1 MTTGLQ
7 KDAMEIQQPPG
18 QWDVPPPPSTPPR
31 AMTDVELRVH
41 KRLLWVG
48 GAAYPL
54 RNIARVYTF
63 TLRPKR
69 KEAVF
74 RFLSRTGIILAVA
87 IGLSIIGGLISFA
100 SSSSGPYESEQSSGG
115 GLIVLVWICSGAALI
130 YFFVD
135 MLSVV
140 TAPSHYVLAV
150 ETAGPSTAMVT
161 SPDPQHLDRLVG
173 YVSGALENPDT
184 EFQVTVERLTIN
196 SPTNYHFGDSV
207 NMYGG
212 SGNTGIAA

>member
-1 MTTGLQ
+1 
-7 KDAMEIQQPPG
+7 
-18 QWDVPPPPSTPPR
+18 
-31 AMTDVELRVH
+31 MTDIELRVH

-48 GAAYPL
+48 TAAYPL

-74 RFLSRTGIILAVA
+74 RFLKRAGIILAVA
-87 IGLSIIGGLISFA
+87 IGLSIIGGLISLA
-100 SSSSGPYESEQSSGG
+100 NEAGDSGSPYESGQSSGG
-115 GLIVLVWICSGAALI
+115 GGGLVILVWICSGAALI
-130 YFFVD
+130 YFFVE

-140 TAPSHYVLAV
+140 TAPSHYVLAI

-184 EFQVTVERLTIN
+184 EFQVTVEQLTIN
-196 SPTNYHFGDSV
+196 SPTNYHFGDNV

-212 SGNTGIAA
+212 SGNVGIAA

>member
-1 MTTGLQ
+1 
-7 KDAMEIQQPPG
+7 
-18 QWDVPPPPSTPPR
+18 
-31 AMTDVELRVH
+31 MTDVELRVH

-87 IGLSIIGGLISFA
+87 IGLSIIGGLISLA
-100 SSSSGPYESEQSSGG
+100 SSSSGPYESERSGGG
-115 GLIVLVWICSGAALI
+115 GLIIFVWICSGAALI
-130 YFFVD
+130 YFFVE

>member
-18 QWDVPPPPSTPPR
+18 QFDVPPPPATPPR
-31 AMTDVELRVH
+31 TMTDVELRVH

-74 RFLSRTGIILAVA
+74 RFLTRTLIILAVG
-87 IGLSIIGGLISFA
+87 IGLSIIGGLISLA
-100 SSSSGPYESEQSSGG
+100 NSSSGPYESESSSGG
-115 GLIVLVWICSGAALI
+115 GLIVFVWICSGAALI
-130 YFFVD
+130 YFFVE

>member
-1 MTTGLQ
+1 
-7 KDAMEIQQPPG
+7 METQQPPG

-31 AMTDVELRVH
+31 AVTDVELRVH

-48 GAAYPL
+48 TAAYPL

-63 TLRPKR
+63 TLHPKR

-74 RFLSRTGIILAVA
+74 RFLTRALITLAVG
-87 IGLSIIGGLISFA
+87 IGLSIIGGLTFID
-100 SSSSGPYESEQSSGG
+100 GESTGTA
-115 GLIVLVWICSGAALI
+115 VLTFVWLGAGAALV
-130 YFFVD
+130 YFFMR

-140 TAPSHYVLAV
+140 TAQSHYVLAV

-161 SPDPQHLDRLVG
+161 SRNPQHLDQLVG
-173 YVSGALENPDT
+173 YVAGALENPDT

-212 SGNTGIAA
+212 SGNTGISA

>member
-1 MTTGLQ
+1 MVP
-7 KDAMEIQQPPG
+7 METQQPPG
-18 QWDVPPPPSTPPR
+18 QWDVPPPPAKPPR
-31 AMTDVELRVH
+31 TMTDVELRVH

-48 GAAYPL
+48 TAAYPL

-63 TLRPKR
+63 TLHPKR
-69 KEAVF
+69 KEAAF
-74 RFLSRTGIILAVA
+74 RFLTRALITLAVG
-87 IGLSIIGGLISFA
+87 IGLSIIGSLSFIDGR
-100 SSSSGPYESEQSSGG
+100 STGTGV
-115 GLIVLVWICSGAALI
+115 LTIVWLGTGAALI

-140 TAPSHYVLAV
+140 TAQSHYVLAV

-161 SPDPQHLDRLVG
+161 SPNPQHLDQLVG
-173 YVSGALENPDT
+173 YVAGALENPDT

-196 SPTNYHFGDSV
+196 SPRNYHFGDSV

>member
-1 MTTGLQ
+1 
-7 KDAMEIQQPPG
+7 METQQPPG

-31 AMTDVELRVH
+31 RMTDVELRVH

-48 GAAYPL
+48 TAAYPL

-74 RFLSRTGIILAVA
+74 RFLTRALIVLAVG
-87 IGLSIIGGLISFA
+87 IGLSIIGGLISLA
-100 SSSSGPYESEQSSGG
+100 NSSSGPYESESSGG
-115 GLIVLVWICSGAALI
+115 GLIVFVWICSGAALI
-130 YFFVD
+130 YFFVE

-140 TAPSHYVLAV
+140 TAASHYVLAI

>member
-1 MTTGLQ
+1 
-7 KDAMEIQQPPG
+7 METQQPPG
-18 QWDVPPPPSTPPR
+18 QWDVPPPPATPPR
-31 AMTDVELRVH
+31 AMTDVELRVS

-48 GAAYPL
+48 QAAYPL

-63 TLRPKR
+63 TLHPKR
-69 KEAVF
+69 KEAVI
-74 RFLSRTGIILAVA
+74 RFLTRTGITLAVA
-87 IGLSIIGGLISFA
+87 IGLSIIGSVTFLASESTGSGLLTF
-100 SSSSGPYESEQSSGG
+100 
-115 GLIVLVWICSGAALI
+115 VWIGSGAALI
-130 YFFVD
+130 YFLVD

-140 TAPSHYVLAV
+140 TAQSHYVLAI

-161 SPDPQHLDRLVG
+161 SRNPQHLDQLVG
-173 YVSGALENPDT
+173 YVAGALENPDT

>member
-1 MTTGLQ
+1 
-7 KDAMEIQQPPG
+7 METQQPPG

-48 GAAYPL
+48 TAAYPL

-63 TLRPKR
+63 TLHPKR

-74 RFLSRTGIILAVA
+74 RFLTRALITLAVA
-87 IGLSIIGGLISFA
+87 IGLSIVVGLA
-100 SSSSGPYESEQSSGG
+100 VLADESSAGV
-115 GLIVLVWICSGAALI
+115 VLTFVWLVAGAALV
-130 YFFVD
+130 YFFMG

-161 SPDPQHLDRLVG
+161 SSNPQHLDQLVG
-173 YVSGALENPDT
+173 YVAGALENPDT

-212 SGNTGIAA
+212 SGNTGISA

>member
-1 MTTGLQ
+1 
-7 KDAMEIQQPPG
+7 METQQPPG

-48 GAAYPL
+48 TAAYPL

-63 TLRPKR
+63 TLYPKR

-74 RFLSRTGIILAVA
+74 RFLTRAAVTLAVGV
-87 IGLSIIGGLISFA
+87 GLSIIGGLTFIDSN
-100 SSSSGPYESEQSSGG
+100 STGTG
-115 GLIVLVWICSGAALI
+115 VLTFVWLCAGAALV
-130 YFFVD
+130 YFFMR

-140 TAPSHYVLAV
+140 TAQSHYVLAV

-161 SPDPQHLDRLVG
+161 SRNPQHLDQLVG
-173 YVSGALENPDT
+173 YVAGALENPDT

>member
-1 MTTGLQ
+1 METG
-7 KDAMEIQQPPG
+7 QPPG
-18 QWDVPPPPSTPPR
+18 QWDVPPPPATPPR
-31 AMTDVELRVH
+31 AMTDIELRVS

-48 GAAYPL
+48 AAAYPL

-74 RFLSRTGIILAVA
+74 RFFARTGIILAVA
-87 IGLSIIGGLISFA
+87 IGLSIIGGLISLA
-100 SSSSGPYESEQSSGG
+100 NEAGDSGMSPYEGDPSSGG
-115 GLIVLVWICSGAALI
+115 GSGLIIFVWVCSGAALI

-140 TAPSHYVLAV
+140 TAPSHYVLAI

-161 SPDPQHLDRLVG
+161 SRTPEHLDQLVG
-173 YVSGALENPDT
+173 YVAGALENPDT
-184 EFQVTVERLTIN
+184 EFQVTVEQLTIN
-196 SPTNYHFGDSV
+196 SPTNYHFGDNV

-212 SGNTGIAA
+212 SGNVGIAA